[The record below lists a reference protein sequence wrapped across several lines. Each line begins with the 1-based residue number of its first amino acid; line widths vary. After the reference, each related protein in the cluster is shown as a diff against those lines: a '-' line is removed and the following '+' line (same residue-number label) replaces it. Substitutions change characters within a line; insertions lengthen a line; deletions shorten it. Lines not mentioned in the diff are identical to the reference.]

1 MLDNNYVIGSS
12 TPISRTDANGNTYQ
26 ARPLQDGSTHEVLK
40 NFPSQAELKQS
51 GMAHRFNVE
60 TDTDL
65 QLQIQHYWYAAMRN
79 TRM

>member
-1 MLDNNYVIGSS
+1 M
-12 TPISRTDANGNTYQ
+12 
-26 ARPLQDGSTHEVLK
+26 HEVLK
-40 NFPSQAELKQS
+40 NFPNQAELKQS